1 MDKSKS
7 NITLSSI
14 ANSDAELLE
23 NPKEKFNWK
32 KMVDAMNFSI
42 LTNPL
47 FIIVGIANS
56 IACLGLFVPYF
67 YLPDLVVEKNFT
79 KEESSYL
86 ISAMG
91 KSKSI

>member
-1 MDKSKS
+1 
-7 NITLSSI
+7 
-14 ANSDAELLE
+14 
-23 NPKEKFNWK
+23 
-32 KMVDAMNFSI
+32 MVDAMNFSI

-47 FIIVGIANS
+47 FIIVGIANF

-91 KSKSI
+91 KLKFMYLGI